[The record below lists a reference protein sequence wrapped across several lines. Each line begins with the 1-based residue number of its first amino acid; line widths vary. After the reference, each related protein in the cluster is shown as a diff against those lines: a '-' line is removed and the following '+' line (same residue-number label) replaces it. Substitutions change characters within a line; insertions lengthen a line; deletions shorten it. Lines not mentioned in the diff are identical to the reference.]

1 MQPVLL
7 STNCVLTI
15 QMFDAN
21 SDGRGVDSSEPED
34 TRLYGYDPMIPP
46 ALIQEEIPAV
56 DLPKAN
62 YLPQLF
68 GL

>member
-7 STNCVLTI
+7 FTNCVLTK

-21 SDGRGVDSSEPED
+21 SDGRGADNIEPED

-56 DLPKAN
+56 DLPKDN
-62 YLPQLF
+62 YLPQFFVL
-68 GL
+68 